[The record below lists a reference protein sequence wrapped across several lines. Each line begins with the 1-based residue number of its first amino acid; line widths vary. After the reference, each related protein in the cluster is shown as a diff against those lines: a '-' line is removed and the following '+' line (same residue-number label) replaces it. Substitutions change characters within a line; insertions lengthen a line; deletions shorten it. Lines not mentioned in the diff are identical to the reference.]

1 MTEIKNNSFQNSSLE
16 LPNLELL
23 ENNSTILKTS
33 SPINPLIKFYQS
45 PILLNVSTSNNHNK
59 FFQKMEENEYD
70 YSYSNNVQKYNNLYE
85 SINYLN
91 QENICQTP
99 VMNFNIINK
108 TNDTQNQLIENF
120 ENKEFQKLEK
130 NTNDTCDSSKNI
142 KIDTSTIIPKIEN
155 IVST

>member
-120 ENKEFQKLEK
+120 
-130 NTNDTCDSSKNI
+130 
-142 KIDTSTIIPKIEN
+142 
-155 IVST
+155 